1 MAYLFDPTS
10 EKLITSNAHQGCR
23 TERNHLPEKQN
34 QGPVVLVV
42 MDGWGLREQREHNA
56 VALAA
61 TPEYDALC
69 RRFPTSRLDTSGTD
83 VGLPEGTMGNSE
95 VGHLNLGAGRVV
107 WQQLMQIH
115 GAIDEGTFR
124 RNPALLESMQLARSR
139 GSRLHL
145 FGLISEA
152 SVHSSEKHYLE
163 LIEMAAE
170 NGIESDKVLFHAFT
184 DGRDSPPHS
193 ARRAIQRLHSHLQR
207 YGGRIG
213 TVIGRYYSM
222 DRDKRWPRTRLAYE
236 AMVRGEAEFQA
247 GSGLEAVESAY
258 RRAAGHPNGA
268 GFPAES
274 DEFIRPT
281 VIADSDGPIAKIRD
295 GDVVI
300 SFNHRADRPRQII
313 RALTEKDLAD
323 NTRDDPNPSFT
334 PRYQPRTHLLTMT
347 DYRAGF
353 DCPVAFNT
361 SPLTGTIAEIVS
373 QSGLRQFHTAETEK
387 YPHVTFFF
395 NGGRE
400 APFQGEDRYMAR
412 SPEVATYDLKPEM
425 SALEVTEHV
434 VEAIRS
440 GRYGFVVINYANGD
454 MAGHSGVLKA
464 AIRAVEVVDTG
475 VGRVAEAV
483 QDVGGEALITAD
495 HGNCEQMWDEE
506 SGGPHTAHTT
516 NPVPCILVSERFQHT
531 CLADG
536 RLADVAPT
544 LLSLLGLK
552 CPDEMEGENL
562 VGRSDWEKM

>member
-1 MAYLFDPTS
+1 MHFPDSTLGDD
-10 EKLITSNAHQGCR
+10 
-23 TERNHLPEKQN
+23 LPEKQ
-34 QGPVVLVV
+34 QKGPVVLVV
-42 MDGWGLREQREHNA
+42 MDGWGLREQTEHNA

-61 TPEYDALC
+61 TPEYDALS
-69 RRFPTSRLDTSGTD
+69 RRFPTSHLHTSGRG
-83 VGLPEGTMGNSE
+83 VGLPAGTMGNSE

-107 WQQLMQIH
+107 RQQLMRIH
-115 GAIDEGTFR
+115 EAIEQGAFR
-124 RNPALLESMQLARSR
+124 RNPALQESMQLARSR

-152 SVHSSEKHYLE
+152 SVHSSEQHYLE

-170 NGIESDKVLFHAFT
+170 NGLESAQVLFHAFT

-193 ARRAIQRLHSHLQR
+193 GRRAIQRLDAHLKR
-207 YGGRIG
+207 HGGRIG

-236 AMVRGEAEFQA
+236 AMVQGEAEFQS

-258 RRAAGHPNGA
+258 QRAASHPDGTPY
-268 GFPAES
+268 PAES

-281 VIADSDGPIAKIRD
+281 VITDSSGPIGKVLD
-295 GDVVI
+295 GDVMI

-313 RALTEKDLAD
+313 RALTDPALAES
-323 NTRDDPNPSFT
+323 TRDDPHGSFT
-334 PRYQPRTHLLTMT
+334 PRNQPRTHLVTMT

-361 SPLTGTIAEIVS
+361 GPLTGTIAEAVS
-373 QSGLRQFHTAETEK
+373 ESGLRQFHTAETEK

-400 APFQGEDRYMAR
+400 APFQGEERYMA
-412 SPEVATYDLKPEM
+412 SSLDVATYDLKPEM
-425 SALEVTEHV
+425 SAPEVTEHV

-454 MAGHSGVLKA
+454 MVGHSGVLEA

-475 VGRVAEAV
+475 IGQIAEAV
-483 QDVGGEALITAD
+483 LEVRGEALITAD

-516 NPVPCILVSERFQHT
+516 NPVPCILVSDRFQHAS
-531 CLADG
+531 LAEG
-536 RLADVAPT
+536 RLEDVAPT
-544 LLSLLGLK
+544 LLSLLGLHY
-552 CPDEMEGENL
+552 PDEMEGENL
-562 VGRSDWEKM
+562 VGRGHPEKL

>member
-1 MAYLFDPTS
+1 M
-10 EKLITSNAHQGCR
+10 
-23 TERNHLPEKQN
+23 PEKQ
-34 QGPVVLVV
+34 QRGPVVLVV
-42 MDGWGLREQREHNA
+42 MDGWGLREQTEHNA

-61 TPEYDALC
+61 TPEYDALS
-69 RRFPTSRLDTSGTD
+69 RRFPTSRLDTSGRD

-107 WQQLMQIH
+107 QQQLMQIH
-115 GAIDEGTFR
+115 KAIEEGAFR
-124 RNPALLESMQLARSR
+124 HNPALVESMQLARSR

-152 SVHSSEKHYLE
+152 SVHSSEQHYLE

-170 NGIESDKVLFHAFT
+170 NGIGSDQVLFHAFT

-193 ARRAIQRLHSHLQR
+193 GRQAVQRLDAHLKR
-207 YGGRIG
+207 HGGRIG

-222 DRDKRWPRTRLAYE
+222 DRDRRWPRTRLAYE
-236 AMVRGEAEFQA
+236 AMVLGEAEFQS

-258 RRAAGHPNGA
+258 QRAATHSDPA
-268 GFPAES
+268 LYPAES

-281 VIADSDGPIAKIRD
+281 VIADSSGPIGRVLD
-295 GDVVI
+295 GDVMI
-300 SFNHRADRPRQII
+300 SFNHRGDRPRQII
-313 RALTEKDLAD
+313 RALTDGDFAES
-323 NTRDDPNPSFT
+323 TRGDPHRGFT
-334 PRYQPRTHLLTMT
+334 PQSQPRIHLVTMT

-361 SPLTGTIAEIVS
+361 GPLTGTIAEAVS
-373 QSGLRQFHTAETEK
+373 QSGLLQLHTAETEK

-400 APFQGEDRYMAR
+400 APFPGEERYMAI
-412 SPEVATYDLKPEM
+412 SPDVATYDLKPEM

-440 GRYGFVVINYANGD
+440 GRYGFVIINYANGD
-454 MAGHSGVLKA
+454 MVGHSGVLEA
-464 AIRAVEVVDTG
+464 AIRAVEVVDTSI
-475 VGRVAEAV
+475 GRVVEALLE
-483 QDVGGEALITAD
+483 VGGEALITAD
-495 HGNCEQMWDEE
+495 HGNCEQMWDEK

-516 NPVPCILVSERFQHT
+516 NPVPCILVSERLEHAS
-531 CLADG
+531 LSDG

-544 LLSLLGLK
+544 LLSLLGLNH
-552 CPDEMEGENL
+552 PDEMEGENL
-562 VGRSDWEKM
+562 VGRGHPEKP

>member
-1 MAYLFDPTS
+1 
-10 EKLITSNAHQGCR
+10 
-23 TERNHLPEKQN
+23 
-34 QGPVVLVV
+34 
-42 MDGWGLREQREHNA
+42 MDGWGLREQTEHNA

-61 TPEYDALC
+61 TPEYDALS
-69 RRFPTSRLDTSGTD
+69 RRFPTSRLDTSGRD

-107 WQQLMQIH
+107 QQQLMQIH
-115 GAIDEGTFR
+115 KAIEEGAFR
-124 RNPALLESMQLARSR
+124 HNPALVESMQLARSR

-152 SVHSSEKHYLE
+152 SVHSSEQHYLE

-170 NGIESDKVLFHAFT
+170 NGIGSDQVLFHAFT

-193 ARRAIQRLHSHLQR
+193 GRQAVQRLDAHLKR
-207 YGGRIG
+207 HGGRIG

-222 DRDKRWPRTRLAYE
+222 DRDRRWPRTRLAYE
-236 AMVRGEAEFQA
+236 AMVLGEAEFQS

-258 RRAAGHPNGA
+258 QRAATHSDPA
-268 GFPAES
+268 LYPAES

-281 VIADSDGPIAKIRD
+281 VIADSSGPIGRVLD
-295 GDVVI
+295 GDVMI
-300 SFNHRADRPRQII
+300 SFNHRGDRPRQII
-313 RALTEKDLAD
+313 RALTDGDFAES
-323 NTRDDPNPSFT
+323 TRGDPHRGFT
-334 PRYQPRTHLLTMT
+334 PQSQPRIHLVTMT

-361 SPLTGTIAEIVS
+361 GPLTGTIAEAVS
-373 QSGLRQFHTAETEK
+373 QSGLLQLHTAETEK

-400 APFQGEDRYMAR
+400 APFPGEERYMAI
-412 SPEVATYDLKPEM
+412 SPDVATYDLKPEI

-440 GRYGFVVINYANGD
+440 GRYGFVIINYANGD
-454 MAGHSGVLKA
+454 MVGHSGVLEA
-464 AIRAVEVVDTG
+464 AIRAVEVVDTSI
-475 VGRVAEAV
+475 GRVVEALLE
-483 QDVGGEALITAD
+483 VGGEALITAD
-495 HGNCEQMWDEE
+495 HGNCEQMWDEK

-516 NPVPCILVSERFQHT
+516 NPVPCILVSERLEHAS
-531 CLADG
+531 LSDG

-544 LLSLLGLK
+544 LLSLLELNH
-552 CPDEMEGENL
+552 PDEMEGENL
-562 VGRSDWEKM
+562 VGRGHPEKP

>member
-1 MAYLFDPTS
+1 
-10 EKLITSNAHQGCR
+10 
-23 TERNHLPEKQN
+23 
-34 QGPVVLVV
+34 

-61 TPEYDALC
+61 TPEYDTLR
-69 RRFPTSRLDTSGTD
+69 RRFPTSHLDTSGRD

-115 GAIDEGTFR
+115 EAIEEGAFR
-124 RNPALLESMQLARSR
+124 RNPALQESMQLARSR

-152 SVHSSEKHYLE
+152 SVHSSQQHYHE

-170 NGIESDKVLFHAFT
+170 NGIESGQLLFHAFT

-193 ARRAIQRLHSHLQR
+193 GRKAIRGLDAHLKR
-207 YGGRIG
+207 HGGRIG

-236 AMVRGEAEFQA
+236 AMVQGEAEFQA

-258 RRAAGHPNGA
+258 KRAASHPDGTPY
-268 GFPAES
+268 PAES

-281 VIADSDGPIAKIRD
+281 VIADSNGPIGKVRD
-295 GDVVI
+295 GDVMI
-300 SFNHRADRPRQII
+300 SFNHRGDRPRQII
-313 RALTEKDLAD
+313 RALTDRNFTE
-323 NTRDDPNPSFT
+323 NTRDDPHPGFT
-334 PRYQPRTHLLTMT
+334 PRSQPRIHLVTMT

-353 DCPVAFNT
+353 DCPVAFKT
-361 SPLTGTIAEIVS
+361 DPLTGTIAEAVS
-373 QSGLRQFHTAETEK
+373 ESGLSQFHTAETEK

-400 APFQGEDRYMAR
+400 APFEGEERYMAR
-412 SPEVATYDLKPEM
+412 SPNVATYDLRPEM
-425 SALEVTEHV
+425 SAQEVTEHV

-440 GRYGFVVINYANGD
+440 GRYGFVVVNYANGD
-454 MAGHSGVLKA
+454 MVGHTGVLEA
-464 AIRAVEVVDTG
+464 AIQAVEVVDNG
-475 VGRVAEAV
+475 IGRIAEAV
-483 QDVGGEALITAD
+483 LEVQGEALITAD

-506 SGGPHTAHTT
+506 GGGPHTAHTT
-516 NPVPCILVSERFQHT
+516 NPVPCILVSERFQRAP
-531 CLADG
+531 LADG
-536 RLADVAPT
+536 RLGDVAPT
-544 LLSLLGLK
+544 LLSLLGLN
-552 CPDEMEGENL
+552 CPHEMDGENL
-562 VGRSDWEKM
+562 LGLGHPGKL